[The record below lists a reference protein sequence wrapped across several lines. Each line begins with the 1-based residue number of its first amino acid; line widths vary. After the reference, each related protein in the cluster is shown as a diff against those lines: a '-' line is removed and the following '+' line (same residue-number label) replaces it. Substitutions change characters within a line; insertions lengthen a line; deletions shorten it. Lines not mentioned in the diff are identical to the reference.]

1 MDYDIV
7 SEPKVKKGYL
17 LTPPPSA
24 SKAKASNYNPALTS
38 ADKSRAKSTLL
49 HSSFH
54 IRSPSLSPYHS
65 LCQPKRSDVKIF
77 SQDLLHEYT
86 FHVTKDWG
94 LAFRFYDQNSNGVN
108 GPTGFRAGRFQE
120 TNTRSNSPPDRRSK
134 AFRDAAIIH
143 LTPLSKPSGFIS
155 IFESPLPAIHRGL
168 RSPANPHVAVID
180 LYQLAQAQKP
190 RCPSLYPAASVI
202 KQLKQRDKSEENSI
216 PPYYSGRGE
225 WIVWESIKRQAVL
238 ATFSVQDLRVYLR
251 NHPTLE
257 HVLRLTGIQRA
268 SNSREY
274 NKFII
279 NTQLPLSRASG
290 HAIGHFLAWTGLDEK
305 FLDAAALKIARG
317 WKFFG
322 CNHVQRQNQ
331 YLAGARIGRQE
342 FLQDTRNPKARSSS
356 SGSKKHEK
364 HTCIAV
370 DDDFDSKRRHIEAV
384 LRLYNK
390 SEECGNNVNRARDIN
405 IRLKRRYTPA
415 VSTPSSI
422 SKEHEIHTYP
432 AKDGE
437 FVSRRRHINAL
448 LELG

>member
-1 MDYDIV
+1 M
-7 SEPKVKKGYL
+7 
-17 LTPPPSA
+17 
-24 SKAKASNYNPALTS
+24 
-38 ADKSRAKSTLL
+38 
-49 HSSFH
+49 
-54 IRSPSLSPYHS
+54 
-65 LCQPKRSDVKIF
+65 
-77 SQDLLHEYT
+77 
-86 FHVTKDWG
+86 
-94 LAFRFYDQNSNGVN
+94 
-108 GPTGFRAGRFQE
+108 
-120 TNTRSNSPPDRRSK
+120 
-134 AFRDAAIIH
+134 
-143 LTPLSKPSGFIS
+143 
-155 IFESPLPAIHRGL
+155 
-168 RSPANPHVAVID
+168 
-180 LYQLAQAQKP
+180 
-190 RCPSLYPAASVI
+190 
-202 KQLKQRDKSEENSI
+202 
-216 PPYYSGRGE
+216 
-225 WIVWESIKRQAVL
+225 
-238 ATFSVQDLRVYLR
+238 YLR

-290 HAIGHFLAWTGLDEK
+290 HAIGHFLAWTGLDER

-317 WKFFG
+317 WKFLG

-390 SEECGNNVNRARDIN
+390 SEECGNNVYRASDIN

-415 VSTPSSI
+415 VLTPSSI

-448 LELG
+448 LELGSTSEEPVLTADSATDDESTLTIRDIAALPELSSTIEDHEQDTYPATDDEFILNRRRIAAILMPRNATNEPTKNLYLPVNDKFASKRRRIKALLGLECI